1 MKSFTLSGGIEMPVL
16 GIGTWLHG
24 DTGNQMR
31 DAVVQAV
38 EMGYRHIDC
47 AYIYLNEPKMGEAFA
62 TIFEKGLA
70 KREELFITGK
80 LWGTEHAKDRV
91 EASCRKSLADC
102 QLDYFDLYLIHWPT
116 GFISKNGNLPKNED
130 GSMAFSGVS
139 IEETWLAMEDLV
151 KKGLTKAIG
160 ISNFNSEQITRLMKI
175 GSMKPVVLQVES
187 NPRFQNEAIRRFCVK
202 HGIQMVGYSPF
213 GSPDLPWGKTLP
225 HILVE
230 PILKRIAEEVNK
242 STAQVVL
249 KYQLQRGVAP
259 IPKSIH
265 PHELEANLDIE
276 DDWDLT
282 PEQCKEIDTLE
293 TGERKIVPV
302 TKLPDGTLKLRDGED
317 VNYPFHYVEPL
328 LEE

>member
-1 MKSFTLSGGIEMPVL
+1 MPVL

-47 AYIYLNEPKMGEAFA
+47 AYIYLNESKMGEAFA
-62 TIFEKGLA
+62 TIFERGLA
-70 KREELFITGK
+70 SREEMFITGK

-91 EASCRKSLADC
+91 EAHCRKSLADC

-116 GFISKNGNLPKNED
+116 GFIADNGNLPKRDNGD
-130 GSMAFSGVS
+130 MAFSGVS
-139 IEETWLAMEDLV
+139 IEETWLAMEQLV

-160 ISNFNSEQITRLMKI
+160 VSNFNSEQIKTLMKV

-187 NPRFQNEAIRRFCVK
+187 NPRFQNEAVRRFCLTQ
-202 HGIQMVGYSPF
+202 GIQMVGYSPF
-213 GSPDLPWGKTLP
+213 GSPDLPWGKKLA

-230 PILKRIAEEVNK
+230 PILEKIAKEVNK

-249 KYQLQRGVAP
+249 KYQLQRGIVV
-259 IPKSIH
+259 IPKSIF
-265 PHELEANLDIE
+265 PNELEANMDIE
-276 DDWDLT
+276 GWELT
-282 PEQCKEIDTLE
+282 PEQCKDIDTLE

-302 TKLPDGTLKLRDGED
+302 NKLPDETFELRDGD
-317 VNYPFHYVEPL
+317 DINYPFHYVEPL
-328 LEE
+328 IEDY